1 MGKAP
6 TITSKS
12 SRFTPKTV
20 SNIPSLPSLRHPES
34 EMSSELSTPERLN
47 SPSRLLLSHTRTS
60 GTLRRLRRLL
70 ILLKRCV
77 SFSASCAE
85 RTGQRGHFG
94 LFFVSEHERE
104 CEFVLTAVVNY
115 TLKNR

>member
-47 SPSRLLLSHTRTS
+47 SPSRLLLSHTRSS
-60 GTLRRLRRLL
+60 GAVCTVILDADEWDVTETTTIINFTKKIVENVAQKADCLL
-70 ILLKRCV
+70 C
-77 SFSASCAE
+77 F
-85 RTGQRGHFG
+85 RTMD
-94 LFFVSEHERE
+94 
-104 CEFVLTAVVNY
+104 
-115 TLKNR
+115 